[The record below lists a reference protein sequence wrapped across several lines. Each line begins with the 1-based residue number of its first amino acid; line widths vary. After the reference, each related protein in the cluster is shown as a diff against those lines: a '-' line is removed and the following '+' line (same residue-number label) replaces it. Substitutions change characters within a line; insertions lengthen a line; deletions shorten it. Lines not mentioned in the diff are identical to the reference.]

1 MKIAICDDSRLVI
14 EQTQKVL
21 DGIGHLVWE
30 SESFLGGQELL
41 SFIENENVRF
51 DLYILDI
58 DMPKMDGIEL
68 ARKIRSQDMH
78 SLILFQ
84 TSYEHYIF
92 DALDIVIF
100 QYLIKPVDANILKK
114 VLIRAADYLNSP
126 HKRFRFLHKK
136 NLYNIPCQEIWY
148 FEKNKRKVLIHTSAE
163 KYETYCT
170 IREVM
175 SQLNPDSFIA
185 ISYSFL
191 VNIEFIRIIKGNEVI
206 LYNGMVLP
214 VSRERRKQLKEKQL
228 MLCCR

>member
-1 MKIAICDDSRLVI
+1 LKIAICDDSMSVI
-14 EQTQKVL
+14 EQTQNVL
-21 DGIGHLVWE
+21 NGISHLVWE
-30 SESFLGGQELL
+30 YESFLGGQELL
-41 SFIENENVRF
+41 SFIDNENARF

-58 DMPKMDGIEL
+58 DMPQMDGIEL
-68 ARKIRSQDMH
+68 ARKIRIRDMH
-78 SLILFQ
+78 SLIVFQ
-84 TSYEHYIF
+84 TSYDHYIF
-92 DALDIVIF
+92 DSLDLVIF
-100 QYLIKPVDANILKK
+100 QYLIKPVTTDTLKK
-114 VLIRAADYLNSP
+114 VLIRAADYLNSS
-126 HKRFRFLHKK
+126 HKRFRFLYKK
-136 NLYNIPCQEIWY
+136 TPYNIPCQEIWY

-175 SQLNPDSFIA
+175 AQLNPDSFIA

-191 VNIEFIRIIKGNEVI
+191 VNIEFIRIIKGNEVT